1 MQDGERMSS
10 PLELD
15 VYGLRVAV
23 RGPWD
28 EVLAGVRRD
37 FAWFVAP
44 GGEPHLEIQVEQGA
58 PDYAPFGDAV
68 ASFVTGRNVVYQV
81 GTTTLVDYS
90 GRALFVLER
99 DRGVAAVQGEDPDLV
114 REAVDCLLLSRIGEH
129 LDGRGLV
136 RVHAVGLSGSL
147 GAIAVLM
154 PSGGGKSSLALRA
167 LDDPRVAILS
177 EESPLLDR
185 DGLVH
190 PFPLP
195 ITVDLADATVSD
207 RYPTRLVERLEFHTR
222 RALDVEHYRERVQAE
237 PRRLRHLV
245 IGHRTLA
252 ARGRLEPLAR
262 HRATRSLLGAAVAG
276 VGVYQGMEFVL
287 QSGWSDV
294 VRKSG
299 TAGRRAI
306 VTGAALRRAG
316 VWRLWLGRDRE
327 SNWEALLPL
336 LHGEDGPRAV
346 GRASRA

>member
-1 MQDGERMSS
+1 MSS

-81 GTTTLVDYS
+81 GTTTLVDY
-90 GRALFVLER
+90 
-99 DRGVAAVQGEDPDLV
+99 
-114 REAVDCLLLSRIGEH
+114 
-129 LDGRGLV
+129 
-136 RVHAVGLSGSL
+136 
-147 GAIAVLM
+147 
-154 PSGGGKSSLALRA
+154 
-167 LDDPRVAILS
+167 
-177 EESPLLDR
+177 
-185 DGLVH
+185 
-190 PFPLP
+190 
-195 ITVDLADATVSD
+195 
-207 RYPTRLVERLEFHTR
+207 
-222 RALDVEHYRERVQAE
+222 AE